1 MAHPDK
7 ECLSSAIR
15 NVTIRNIKLTQYS
28 VVKVTPAAPPPAAA
42 KADVVRLG
50 VARVS
55 FLQKKVIPALPGIA
69 ARTIPP
75 LVGLALTLI
84 VWELL
89 CSDPGAS
96 LPAPSQIWRDA
107 KELILD
113 ERHHMVL
120 LDELNIVLRY
130 DYLPVDEVVA
140 FLRDRKP
147 PGKHVVI
154 TGRNAERGASV
165 KAALEAGGETVY
177 EVGRMVAREG
187 EPVTI
192 ANLERAWRD

>member
-1 MAHPDK
+1 MSVPA
-7 ECLSSAIR
+7 LSEMSE
-15 NVTIRNIKLTQYS
+15 
-28 VVKVTPAAPPPAAA
+28 PAAPPPAAA

-55 FLQKKVIPALPGIA
+55 FLQKKVIPPLPGIA

-113 ERHHMVL
+113 
-120 LDELNIVLRY
+120 
-130 DYLPVDEVVA
+130 PW
-140 FLRDRKP
+140 
-147 PGKHVVI
+147 
-154 TGRNAERGASV
+154 
-165 KAALEAGGETVY
+165 
-177 EVGRMVAREG
+177 G
-187 EPVTI
+187 EPDEFFDDD
-192 ANLERAWRD
+192 LE